1 MMGTK
6 YPHHTLTLMTITR
19 DGLIKELVV
28 HRMKEVP
35 GETYTDTLHTM
46 YKDLDTKDLSYIVS
60 RYNAEFSAAVTV
72 EEVSTLFP

>member
-6 YPHHTLTLMTITR
+6 YPHHTFTLMTITR
-19 DGLIKELVV
+19 DSLIKELVV

-35 GETYTDTLHTM
+35 GEPYIDTLHTM
-46 YKDLDTKDLSYIVS
+46 YKDLDSKDLSYIVS